1 MDAIKVDDKTQ
12 GLNHVNVKFAL
23 LNFGKQ
29 TMLDEAVQDFV
40 NLFHMLIG
48 IVGVNKYVI
57 EVYDNTYVQ

>member
-1 MDAIKVDDKTQ
+1 MDAIGVDDETQ
-12 GLNHVNVKFAL
+12 ELDRVNDKFAL
-23 LNFGKQ
+23 LDFGEQ
-29 TMLDEAVQDFV
+29 NMLDEVVQDFV